1 MPALAVAL
9 FGFASCVFY
18 GAIFTIGY
26 FNSTPDG
33 SWHTAWTILL
43 LLTAVGA
50 TEYGIF
56 ALFLLIR
63 RKLGYKEEFDG

>member
-9 FGFASCVFY
+9 IGFASCVFY
-18 GAIFTIGY
+18 GAIFAFGY

-33 SWHTAWTILL
+33 SWHTVWTILL
-43 LLTAVGA
+43 LLNVFGA
-50 TEYGIF
+50 SQYGIIL
-56 ALFLLIR
+56 LFLLVR

>member
-1 MPALAVAL
+1 MSGLAISL
-9 FGFASCVFY
+9 IGFASCVFY
-18 GAIFTIGY
+18 GAIFAFGY

-50 TEYGIF
+50 SEYGIIL
-56 ALFLLIR
+56 LFLLIR